1 MYHPYVD
8 FYTDPGPAIPASEF
22 NRTAGV
28 VKPTL
33 AYVNPDLITHV
44 RSQMSKL
51 DSWSA
56 DRCPP
61 IKKDSKTM
69 STEGDVELV
78 FDQHFLIPATLLFSR
93 LTGKNYLFDFRKQY
107 VIPDRKRPDCLFGY
121 NKPTGVAREE
131 FQTTVICEMKKRGL
145 LKTGMVFDFDTFLLT
160 YRRDQDERGGHPEF
174 IIWCLD
180 EIWRQNHGEL
190 FGTDVEGEK
199 KLTPFGLFC
208 AGVMREL
215 EMSHRPVYD
224 AIMKESAKAERSLR
238 CRRRF
243 RGRKNYNGERESLV
257 RPDRTIRG
265 GRSTSTQHQ

>member
-1 MYHPYVD
+1 
-8 FYTDPGPAIPASEF
+8 
-22 NRTAGV
+22 
-28 VKPTL
+28 
-33 AYVNPDLITHV
+33 
-44 RSQMSKL
+44 
-51 DSWSA
+51 
-56 DRCPP
+56 
-61 IKKDSKTM
+61 M

-145 LKTGMVFDFDTFLLT
+145 LKWSEFEPALIKHSESREVAENLFKGDARNVIQQMDMYYEKTGIKTGMVFDFDTFLLT